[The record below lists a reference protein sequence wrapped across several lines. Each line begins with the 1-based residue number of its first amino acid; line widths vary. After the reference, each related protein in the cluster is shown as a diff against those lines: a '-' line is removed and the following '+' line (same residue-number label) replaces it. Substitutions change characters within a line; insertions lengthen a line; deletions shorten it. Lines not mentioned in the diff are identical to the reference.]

1 MCTQRTLL
9 LRSVAIA
16 CLLLTG
22 CAEPPAGG
30 APIAAA
36 PEIKNVILMIGDGM
50 GPPEVSLAT
59 TYRKTQ
65 QSDAKELALERLYRD
80 GAYAAVDTDSFGHV
94 VTDSAAAATAMACG
108 FKTRDGMIGL
118 GPNGERCDSLA
129 AVARRLGKATGLVST
144 TRVSHATPAPFA
156 ADNPSRDDEN
166 VIAAQIIDE
175 AKIDVLLNGGARH
188 LLPAGTFFTALP
200 ECAGIDPKADGIS
213 KRGDDRDLIAG
224 AKKQGYEFACTK
236 SQLDALTKSGA
247 GRILGVFAN
256 ATFPHIEERRGS
268 PTIPS
273 LPEMTRAAISAL
285 AKNPK
290 GFFLMVEGGLIDYA
304 GHENDA
310 GTVLQ
315 EVLDFD
321 DAINVALEY
330 IKSHPDTA
338 LVVTADHETG
348 GFGVAYRQYIAG
360 DDIETTKLP
369 DGRQYQAK
377 YLSAPFEKVF
387 PALIGQKK
395 SYAALL
401 APFVDKIYNQGED
414 PATMTDAFIDAL
426 FAATGHKMPPEEARG
441 VLKKEILLA
450 TSPLDP
456 CVFASENAPEE
467 LHSQKLG
474 AALAHEN
481 FCVWATGTHTAAT
494 VPLWAL
500 GPKAF
505 RDGFAGHVDNTD
517 IYRLLRVAMEE
528 ARR

>member
-1 MCTQRTLL
+1 MHTQRILL
-9 LRSVAIA
+9 WSVAIA
-16 CLLLTG
+16 GLVLTG
-22 CAEPPAGG
+22 CAESSPKGER
-30 APIAAA
+30 AAA
-36 PEIKNVILMIGDGM
+36 TPEIKNVILMIGDGM

-65 QSDAKELALERLYRD
+65 QPDADELALERLYRE
-80 GAYAAVDTDSFGHV
+80 GAYAAVDTYSFEHV

-118 GPNGERCDSLA
+118 GPNGEPCDSLA
-129 AVARRLGKATGLVST
+129 AVAKRLGKATGLVST

-166 VIAAQIIDE
+166 AIAAQIIDE

-188 LLPAGTFFTALP
+188 LLPGGTFFTALP
-200 ECAGIDPKADGIS
+200 ECANIDPKADGIS
-213 KRGDDRDLIAG
+213 KRGDGLDLIAA

-236 SQLDALTKSGA
+236 AQLDALARSGA
-247 GRILGVFAN
+247 DRVLGVFAN
-256 ATFPHIEERRGS
+256 STFPHIEERRGS

-273 LPEMTRAAISAL
+273 LPEMTRAAIGAL

-321 DAINVALEY
+321 DAIAVALEY

-360 DDIETTKLP
+360 DTIETTRLP
-369 DGRQYQAK
+369 NGKQYQAT

-395 SYAALL
+395 SYTATLS
-401 APFVDKIYNQGED
+401 PFVDRIYNKGEN
-414 PATMTDAFIDAL
+414 PAAMTDDFIAAI
-426 FAATGHKMPPEEARG
+426 FAATGYNLSPEEARG
-441 VLKKEILLA
+441 VLKKETLMAI
-450 TSPLDP
+450 SPLDP

-494 VPLWAL
+494 VPLWAV
-500 GPKAF
+500 GPEAF
-505 RDGFAGHVDNTD
+505 REGFSGHVDNTD
-517 IYRLLRVAMEE
+517 IYRLLRTAMEG
-528 ARR
+528 R